1 MTCAPL
7 FDVAAPRARVL
18 VADDH
23 EIVRKGLCTLLGSQ
37 PGWEIAAEARD
48 GREAVKLAKECK
60 PDVAVLDISMP
71 GGSGLEVLEA
81 AKREQPAP
89 IVMMLTNLAYEQY
102 REKCRQLGADYFFD
116 KSTEFQKAKDVLI
129 KLGAVGIRTEHG
141 AREQRD
147 DSAEPGAPKQ

>member
-1 MTCAPL
+1 MKTSV
-7 FDVAAPRARVL
+7 FIV
-18 VADDH
+18 DDSQV
-23 EIVRKGLCTLLGSQ
+23 VRDLLTNVISRLSNVEVVGR
-37 PGWEIAAEARD
+37 AAEVS
-48 GREAVKLAKECK
+48 EAIEAIRRLK
-60 PDVAVLDISMP
+60 PAIVVLDISMP

-141 AREQRD
+141 ARDQGD
-147 DSAEPGAPKQ
+147 QSAESGAPKQ